1 MNAFLKMIQLICQWS
16 VVNLLIIFY
25 YSRTRLSRRLYVIT
39 VQVLWA
45 LYWLNKWFWKKGS
58 INVNAC
64 SIRDRLVRLVFH
76 CLSRKW
82 LTRSNPARVTPVR
95 RLPHAIITLSIPLS
109 PTIFMANMAWVLFF
123 YISSYLLPQVWKEVS
138 FNWWLSLKWTFL
150 LPCNDLQI
158 RPHTNHTHFTDGW
171 SLDFCNSEVVLVNP
185 CSSALHFPEL

>member
-123 YISSYLLPQVWKEVS
+123 LHQLLLTPASVKRSVIQ
-138 FNWWLSLKWTFL
+138 LMAILKMNFS
-150 LPCNDLQI
+150 PSI
-158 RPHTNHTHFTDGW
+158 
-171 SLDFCNSEVVLVNP
+171 
-185 CSSALHFPEL
+185 